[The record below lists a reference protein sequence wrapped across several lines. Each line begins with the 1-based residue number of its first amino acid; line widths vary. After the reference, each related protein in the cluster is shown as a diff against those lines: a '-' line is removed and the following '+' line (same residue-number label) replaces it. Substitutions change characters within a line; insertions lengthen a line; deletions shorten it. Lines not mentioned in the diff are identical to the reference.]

1 MCVRGRLAEQLV
13 DHFGRNRDG
22 KFENICLDN
31 DSRPTSLIRRYNN
44 IYSEERVELLDV
56 LEQSPQGQGQ
66 AQGHPRTEFDMEI
79 DQHPEQLLVSII
91 VVSCLFGI
99 IIVHLLC

>member
-1 MCVRGRLAEQLV
+1 VCVCVRGRLAEQLV
-13 DHFGRNRDG
+13 DQFGRNRDG

-56 LEQSPQGQGQ
+56 LEQSCQGQV
-66 AQGHPRTEFDMEI
+66 QGHHRTEFDMEI
-79 DQHPEQLLVSII
+79 DQHPEQLPVSVI
-91 VVSCLFGI
+91 VVSYVYLE
-99 IIVHLLC
+99 